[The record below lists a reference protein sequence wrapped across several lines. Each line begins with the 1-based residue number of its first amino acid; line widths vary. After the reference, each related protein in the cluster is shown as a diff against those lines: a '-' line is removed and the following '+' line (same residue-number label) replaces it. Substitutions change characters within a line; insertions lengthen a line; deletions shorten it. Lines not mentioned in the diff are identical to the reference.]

1 MLKKRRKPICF
12 LEFLMLFLNIVY
24 FINIM
29 ENNEIVNTNIIN
41 IINNSESNF
50 YPIPISNTVSVD
62 KIGIVDF
69 RYILKK
75 SNAIK
80 VLGDKFI
87 LFEKKINKKLK
98 LKQKELK
105 IEEKKILS
113 RKNKLTDADYKNKL
127 KLFKTEV
134 FEVQKKYKE
143 DRLMLNNS
151 FQTLQKKLKDLLAQ
165 VIKDVSKKRE
175 INVVFLKENVFLF
188 NDPSI
193 DLTNEVLDLF
203 NKKTKS
209 MSITITLNDKPF

>member
-1 MLKKRRKPICF
+1 
-12 LEFLMLFLNIVY
+12 MLFLNIVY
-24 FINIM
+24 FINII
-29 ENNEIVNTNIIN
+29 ENNDIVNSDIIN
-41 IINNSESNF
+41 IINNSENNF
-50 YPIPISNTVSVD
+50 YPISISNNVNVD

-80 VLGDKFI
+80 ILGDKFI
-87 LFEKKINKKLK
+87 HFEKKINEQIK

-113 RKNKLTDADYKNKL
+113 RKNNLTDADYKNKL
-127 KLFKTEV
+127 KSFKSEV

-143 DRLMLNNS
+143 DRLILNNS

-193 DLTNEVLDLF
+193 DITNEVRDLF

>member
-1 MLKKRRKPICF
+1 
-12 LEFLMLFLNIVY
+12 MLFLNIIS
-24 FINIM
+24 FINII
-29 ENNEIVNTNIIN
+29 ENNEIVNTDIIN
-41 IINNSESNF
+41 VINNSESNF
-50 YPIPISNTVSVD
+50 YSIPISNTVSVD

-80 VLGDKFI
+80 ILGDKFV
-87 LFEKKINKKLK
+87 LFEKKISEKIK

-113 RKNKLTDADYKNKL
+113 KKNKLTDADYKNKL
-127 KLFKTEV
+127 KLFKSEV

-143 DRLMLNNS
+143 DRLILNNS

-165 VIKDVSKKRE
+165 VIKDVSKKRK

>member
-1 MLKKRRKPICF
+1 
-12 LEFLMLFLNIVY
+12 MLFLNIVY
-24 FINIM
+24 FINII
-29 ENNEIVNTNIIN
+29 ENNDIVNADIIN
-41 IINNSESNF
+41 IINNSENNF
-50 YPIPISNTVSVD
+50 YPIPISNTVNID

-87 LFEKKINKKLK
+87 LFEKKINEKIK

-113 RKNKLTDADYKNKL
+113 SKNKLTDADYENKL
-127 KLFKTEV
+127 NSFKSEV

-143 DRLMLNNS
+143 DRLILNNS

-193 DLTNEVLDLF
+193 DITNEVLDLF

>member
-1 MLKKRRKPICF
+1 
-12 LEFLMLFLNIVY
+12 MLFLNIVS
-24 FINIM
+24 FISIL
-29 ENNEIVNTNIIN
+29 ENNEISNANILNT
-41 IINNSESNF
+41 INNSESKF

-80 VLGDKFI
+80 ILGDKFV
-87 LFEKKINKKLK
+87 LFEKKINENIK
-98 LKQKELK
+98 LKQKKLK
-105 IEEKKILS
+105 IAEKKILS
-113 RKNKLTDADYKNKL
+113 RKNKLSDTDYKNKL
-127 KLFKTEV
+127 KLFKSEV

-143 DRLMLNNS
+143 DRLLLNNS

-165 VIKDVSKKRE
+165 VIKDVSKKRD
-175 INVVFLKENVFLF
+175 INVVFLKENIFLF
-188 NDPSI
+188 NDTSI

-209 MSITITLNDKPF
+209 MSITITLNDKTF

>member
-1 MLKKRRKPICF
+1 
-12 LEFLMLFLNIVY
+12 MLFLNIVY

-50 YPIPISNTVSVD
+50 YPIPISNTVNVD

-87 LFEKKINKKLK
+87 LFEKKINEKIK

-127 KLFKTEV
+127 KLFKSEV

>member
-1 MLKKRRKPICF
+1 M
-12 LEFLMLFLNIVY
+12 
-24 FINIM
+24 
-29 ENNEIVNTNIIN
+29 
-41 IINNSESNF
+41 
-50 YPIPISNTVSVD
+50 
-62 KIGIVDF
+62 
-69 RYILKK
+69 YILKK

-80 VLGDKFI
+80 ILGNKFV
-87 LFEKKINKKLK
+87 LFEKKINEKIK

-105 IEEKKILS
+105 TKEQKILS
-113 RKNKLTDADYKNKL
+113 RKNKLKDADYKNKL
-127 KLFKTEV
+127 NSFKSEV

-143 DRLMLNNS
+143 DRLILNNS

-193 DLTNEVLDLF
+193 DITNEVLDLF

>member
-1 MLKKRRKPICF
+1 
-12 LEFLMLFLNIVY
+12 MLFLNIVY

-50 YPIPISNTVSVD
+50 YPIPISNTVNVD

-87 LFEKKINKKLK
+87 LFEKKINEKIK

-127 KLFKTEV
+127 NLFKSEV

-143 DRLMLNNS
+143 DRLILNNS
-151 FQTLQKKLKDLLAQ
+151 FQRLQKKLKDLLAQ

>member
-1 MLKKRRKPICF
+1 
-12 LEFLMLFLNIVY
+12 MLFLNIVY
-24 FINIM
+24 FINII
-29 ENNEIVNTNIIN
+29 ENNEIVNTDIIN

-50 YPIPISNTVSVD
+50 YPIQISNTVNVD

-80 VLGDKFI
+80 VLGDKFV
-87 LFEKKINKKLK
+87 FYEKKINEKIK

-127 KLFKTEV
+127 KLFKSEV

-165 VIKDVSKKRE
+165 VIKDVSTKRE

-209 MSITITLNDKPF
+209 MSITITLNDKPI

>member
-1 MLKKRRKPICF
+1 
-12 LEFLMLFLNIVY
+12 MLFLNIVY
-24 FINIM
+24 FINII
-29 ENNEIVNTNIIN
+29 ENNEIVNTDIIN

-50 YPIPISNTVSVD
+50 YPIPISNTVNVD

-87 LFEKKINKKLK
+87 LFEKKINENIK

-127 KLFKTEV
+127 KLFKSEV

-143 DRLMLNNS
+143 DRLILNNS

>member
-1 MLKKRRKPICF
+1 
-12 LEFLMLFLNIVY
+12 MLFLNIVY
-24 FINIM
+24 FINII
-29 ENNEIVNTNIIN
+29 ENNQIINTDIIN

-50 YPIPISNTVSVD
+50 YSIPISNTVNID

-87 LFEKKINKKLK
+87 FYEKKINEKIK

-127 KLFKTEV
+127 NLFKSEV

-143 DRLMLNNS
+143 DRLILNNS

-188 NDPSI
+188 NDSSI

>member
-1 MLKKRRKPICF
+1 
-12 LEFLMLFLNIVY
+12 MLFLNIVS
-24 FINIM
+24 FINII
-29 ENNEIVNTNIIN
+29 ENNEIVNTYVVNN
-41 IINNSESNF
+41 MKNSESKFN
-50 YPIPISNTVSVD
+50 PILISNTVSVD

-80 VLGDKFI
+80 ILADKFV
-87 LFEKKINKKLK
+87 LFEKKISEKIK
-98 LKQKELK
+98 LKQRELK
-105 IEEKKILS
+105 IKEKKILS
-113 RKNKLTDADYKNKL
+113 KKNKLTDVDYKNKL
-127 KLFKTEV
+127 KLFKSEV

-143 DRLMLNNS
+143 DRLILNNS

-193 DLTNEVLDLF
+193 DITNEVLDLF

>member
-1 MLKKRRKPICF
+1 
-12 LEFLMLFLNIVY
+12 MLFLNIVY
-24 FINIM
+24 FINII
-29 ENNEIVNTNIIN
+29 ENNEIVNTDIIN

-127 KLFKTEV
+127 KLFKSEV
-134 FEVQKKYKE
+134 FEVQKKYKK
-143 DRLMLNNS
+143 DRLILNNS

-209 MSITITLNDKPF
+209 MSITITLNNKPF

>member
-1 MLKKRRKPICF
+1 
-12 LEFLMLFLNIVY
+12 MLFLNIVY
-24 FINIM
+24 FINII
-29 ENNEIVNTNIIN
+29 ENNDIGNADIIN
-41 IINNSESNF
+41 IINNSENNF
-50 YPIPISNTVSVD
+50 YPIPISNTVNID

-87 LFEKKINKKLK
+87 LFEKKINEKIK

-105 IEEKKILS
+105 TKEKKILS

-127 KLFKTEV
+127 NSFKSEV

-143 DRLMLNNS
+143 DRLILNNS

-193 DLTNEVLDLF
+193 DITNEVLDLF

>member
-1 MLKKRRKPICF
+1 
-12 LEFLMLFLNIVY
+12 MLFLNIVY
-24 FINIM
+24 FINII
-29 ENNEIVNTNIIN
+29 ENNQIVNTDIIN
-41 IINNSESNF
+41 IINNSKSSF
-50 YPIPISNTVSVD
+50 YPIPISNTVNID

-87 LFEKKINKKLK
+87 FYEKKINEKIK

-127 KLFKTEV
+127 NLFKSEV

-143 DRLMLNNS
+143 DRLILNNS

>member
-1 MLKKRRKPICF
+1 
-12 LEFLMLFLNIVY
+12 MLFLNIIS
-24 FINIM
+24 FISIL
-29 ENNEIVNTNIIN
+29 ENNQISNTNILN
-41 IINNSESNF
+41 TINNSESKF

-80 VLGDKFI
+80 ILGDKFV
-87 LFEKKINKKLK
+87 LFEKKINENIK
-98 LKQKELK
+98 LKQKKLK
-105 IEEKKILS
+105 IAEKKILS
-113 RKNKLTDADYKNKL
+113 RKNKLSDTDYKNKL
-127 KLFKTEV
+127 KLFKSEV

-143 DRLMLNNS
+143 DRLILNNS

-165 VIKDVSKKRE
+165 VIKDVSKKRD

-188 NDPSI
+188 NDTSI
-193 DLTNEVLDLF
+193 DLTHEVLDLF

-209 MSITITLNDKPF
+209 MSITITLNDKSF

>member
-1 MLKKRRKPICF
+1 
-12 LEFLMLFLNIVY
+12 MLFLNIVY
-24 FINIM
+24 FINII
-29 ENNEIVNTNIIN
+29 ENNDIVNADIIN
-41 IINNSESNF
+41 IINNSENNF
-50 YPIPISNTVSVD
+50 YPIPISKTVNID

-87 LFEKKINKKLK
+87 LFEKKINEKIK

-127 KLFKTEV
+127 KLFKSEV

-143 DRLMLNNS
+143 DRLILNNS

-188 NDPSI
+188 NDSSI

>member
-1 MLKKRRKPICF
+1 
-12 LEFLMLFLNIVY
+12 MLFLNIVY

-29 ENNEIVNTNIIN
+29 ENNDIVNTNIIN

-50 YPIPISNTVSVD
+50 YPIPISNTINVN

-75 SNAIK
+75 SNAIT

-87 LFEKKINKKLK
+87 LFEKKINEKIK

-127 KLFKTEV
+127 NLFKSEV

-143 DRLMLNNS
+143 DRLILNNS

>member
-1 MLKKRRKPICF
+1 
-12 LEFLMLFLNIVY
+12 MLFLNIVY

-41 IINNSESNF
+41 IIKNSESNF
-50 YPIPISNTVSVD
+50 YPIPVSNTVNVD

-87 LFEKKINKKLK
+87 LFEKKINEKIK

>member
-1 MLKKRRKPICF
+1 
-12 LEFLMLFLNIVY
+12 MLFLNIVY
-24 FINIM
+24 FINII
-29 ENNEIVNTNIIN
+29 ENNDIVNTDIIN
-41 IINNSESNF
+41 IINNSENNF
-50 YPIPISNTVSVD
+50 YPIPISNTVNID

-87 LFEKKINKKLK
+87 LFEKKINEKIK

-127 KLFKTEV
+127 KFFKSEV

-143 DRLMLNNS
+143 DRLLLNNS

-165 VIKDVSKKRE
+165 VIKDVSKKRD

-193 DLTNEVLDLF
+193 DITNEVRDLF

>member
-1 MLKKRRKPICF
+1 
-12 LEFLMLFLNIVY
+12 MLFLNIVY
-24 FINIM
+24 FINII
-29 ENNEIVNTNIIN
+29 ENNQIVNTDIIN
-41 IINNSESNF
+41 IINNSESSF
-50 YPIPISNTVSVD
+50 YPIPISNTVNID

-80 VLGDKFI
+80 ILGDKFI
-87 LFEKKINKKLK
+87 FYEKKINEKIK

-127 KLFKTEV
+127 KLFKSEV

-143 DRLMLNNS
+143 DRLILNNS

>member
-1 MLKKRRKPICF
+1 
-12 LEFLMLFLNIVY
+12 MLFLNIVY
-24 FINIM
+24 FINII
-29 ENNEIVNTNIIN
+29 ENNDIGNANIIN
-41 IINNSESNF
+41 IINNSENNF
-50 YPIPISNTVSVD
+50 YPIPISKTVNID

-87 LFEKKINKKLK
+87 LFEKKINEKIK

-113 RKNKLTDADYKNKL
+113 SKNKLTDADYKNKL
-127 KLFKTEV
+127 NSFKSEV

-143 DRLMLNNS
+143 DRLILNNS

-193 DLTNEVLDLF
+193 DITNEVLDLF

>member
-1 MLKKRRKPICF
+1 MF
-12 LEFLMLFLNIVY
+12 FLNIIS
-24 FINIM
+24 FISIL
-29 ENNEIVNTNIIN
+29 ENNEISNANILNT
-41 IINNSESNF
+41 INNSESKF

-80 VLGDKFI
+80 ILGDKFV
-87 LFEKKINKKLK
+87 LFEKKINENIK
-98 LKQKELK
+98 LKQKKLK
-105 IEEKKILS
+105 IAEKKILS
-113 RKNKLTDADYKNKL
+113 RKNKLTDTDYKNKL
-127 KLFKTEV
+127 KFFKSEV

-143 DRLMLNNS
+143 DRLLLNNS

-165 VIKDVSKKRE
+165 VIKDVSKKRD

-188 NDPSI
+188 NDTSI

>member
-1 MLKKRRKPICF
+1 
-12 LEFLMLFLNIVY
+12 MLFLNIVS
-24 FINIM
+24 FINII
-29 ENNEIVNTNIIN
+29 ENNEIVNTDIFNV
-41 IINNSESNF
+41 INNSESNF
-50 YPIPISNTVSVD
+50 YPIPISNNVSVD

-80 VLGDKFI
+80 ILGDKFV
-87 LFEKKINKKLK
+87 LFEKKINENIK
-98 LKQKELK
+98 LKQKKLK
-105 IEEKKILS
+105 IAEKKILS
-113 RKNKLTDADYKNKL
+113 RKNKLSDTDYKNKL
-127 KLFKTEV
+127 KLFKSEV

-143 DRLMLNNS
+143 DRLLLNNS

-165 VIKDVSKKRE
+165 VIKDVSKKRD

-188 NDPSI
+188 NDTSI

>member
-1 MLKKRRKPICF
+1 
-12 LEFLMLFLNIVY
+12 MLFLNIVY
-24 FINIM
+24 FINII
-29 ENNEIVNTNIIN
+29 ENNDIVNADIIN
-41 IINNSESNF
+41 IINNSENNF
-50 YPIPISNTVSVD
+50 YPIPISNTFNID

-87 LFEKKINKKLK
+87 LFEKKINEKIK

-105 IEEKKILS
+105 TKEKKILS

-127 KLFKTEV
+127 KSFKSEV

-143 DRLMLNNS
+143 DRLILNNS

-193 DLTNEVLDLF
+193 DITNEVRDLF

>member
-1 MLKKRRKPICF
+1 
-12 LEFLMLFLNIVY
+12 MLFLNIVY
-24 FINIM
+24 FINII
-29 ENNEIVNTNIIN
+29 ENNEIVNTSTFNN
-41 IINNSESNF
+41 INNSESNF
-50 YPIPISNTVSVD
+50 YSIPISNTVNVD

-80 VLGDKFI
+80 ILGDKFI
-87 LFEKKINKKLK
+87 HFEKKINEKIK

-113 RKNKLTDADYKNKL
+113 RKNNLTDADYKNKL
-127 KLFKTEV
+127 NSFKSEV

-143 DRLMLNNS
+143 DRLILNNS

>member
-1 MLKKRRKPICF
+1 
-12 LEFLMLFLNIVY
+12 MLFLNIIS
-24 FINIM
+24 FISIL
-29 ENNEIVNTNIIN
+29 ENNEISNANILNT
-41 IINNSESNF
+41 INNSESKF

-80 VLGDKFI
+80 ILGDKFV
-87 LFEKKINKKLK
+87 LFEKKINENIK
-98 LKQKELK
+98 LKQKKLK
-105 IEEKKILS
+105 IAEKKILS
-113 RKNKLTDADYKNKL
+113 RKNKLSDTDYKNKL
-127 KLFKTEV
+127 KLFKSKV

-143 DRLMLNNS
+143 DRLLLNNS

-193 DLTNEVLDLF
+193 DITNEVLDLF

>member
-1 MLKKRRKPICF
+1 
-12 LEFLMLFLNIVY
+12 MLFLNIVY
-24 FINIM
+24 FINII
-29 ENNEIVNTNIIN
+29 ENNEIINTDIIN

-50 YPIPISNTVSVD
+50 YPIPISNTVNID

-80 VLGDKFI
+80 ILGDKFI
-87 LFEKKINKKLK
+87 HFEKKINEKIK

-127 KLFKTEV
+127 KLFKSEV

-143 DRLMLNNS
+143 DRLILNNS

-188 NDPSI
+188 NDRSI
-193 DLTNEVLDLF
+193 DITNEVLDLF

>member
-1 MLKKRRKPICF
+1 
-12 LEFLMLFLNIVY
+12 MLFLNIIS
-24 FINIM
+24 FINIL
-29 ENNEIVNTNIIN
+29 ENNEIANADIIN
-41 IINNSESNF
+41 IINNSESKF
-50 YPIPISNTVSVD
+50 YPILISNTVNVD

-80 VLGDKFI
+80 ILGDKFI
-87 LFEKKINKKLK
+87 LFEKKINKNIK
-98 LKQKELK
+98 LKQKKLK
-105 IEEKKILS
+105 IAEKKILS
-113 RKNKLTDADYKNKL
+113 RKNKLTELDYKNKL
-127 KLFKTEV
+127 KLFKSEV

-143 DRLMLNNS
+143 DRLILNNS

>member
-1 MLKKRRKPICF
+1 
-12 LEFLMLFLNIVY
+12 MLFLNIVY
-24 FINIM
+24 FINII
-29 ENNEIVNTNIIN
+29 ENNEIVNTDIIN

-50 YPIPISNTVSVD
+50 YPIPISNTVNID

-80 VLGDKFI
+80 ILGDKFI
-87 LFEKKINKKLK
+87 HFEKKINEKIK

-113 RKNKLTDADYKNKL
+113 RKNNLTDADYKNKL
-127 KLFKTEV
+127 KSFKSEV

-143 DRLMLNNS
+143 DRLILNNS

-193 DLTNEVLDLF
+193 DLTNEVLDIF

>member
-1 MLKKRRKPICF
+1 
-12 LEFLMLFLNIVY
+12 MLFLNIVY
-24 FINIM
+24 FINII
-29 ENNEIVNTNIIN
+29 ENNEIVNTDIIN
-41 IINNSESNF
+41 IINNSESSF
-50 YPIPISNTVSVD
+50 YPIPISNTVNID

-75 SNAIK
+75 SNAIR

-87 LFEKKINKKLK
+87 FYEKKINEKIK

-127 KLFKTEV
+127 NLFKSEV

-143 DRLMLNNS
+143 DRLILNNS

>member
-1 MLKKRRKPICF
+1 
-12 LEFLMLFLNIVY
+12 MLFLNIVY
-24 FINIM
+24 FINII
-29 ENNEIVNTNIIN
+29 ENNDIVNTDIIN
-41 IINNSESNF
+41 IINNSENNF
-50 YPIPISNTVSVD
+50 YPIPISNIVNVD

-80 VLGDKFI
+80 ILGDKFI
-87 LFEKKINKKLK
+87 HFEKKINEKIK

-113 RKNKLTDADYKNKL
+113 RKNNLTDADYKNKL
-127 KLFKTEV
+127 KSFKSEV

-143 DRLMLNNS
+143 DRLILNNS

-188 NDPSI
+188 NDRSI
-193 DLTNEVLDLF
+193 DITNEVLDLF

>member
-1 MLKKRRKPICF
+1 
-12 LEFLMLFLNIVY
+12 MLFLNIVY
-24 FINIM
+24 FINII
-29 ENNEIVNTNIIN
+29 ENNEIVNTDIIN

-50 YPIPISNTVSVD
+50 YPISTSNTVNID

-80 VLGDKFI
+80 ILGDKFI
-87 LFEKKINKKLK
+87 FYEKKINEKIK

-113 RKNKLTDADYKNKL
+113 RKNKLTDVDYKNKL
-127 KLFKTEV
+127 KLFKSEV
-134 FEVQKKYKE
+134 FKVQKKYKK
-143 DRLMLNNS
+143 DRLLLNNS
-151 FQTLQKKLKDLLAQ
+151 FQTLQKKLKDLLAKI
-165 VIKDVSKKRE
+165 IKDVSKKRK

-193 DLTNEVLDLF
+193 DLTNEVLDIF

>member
-1 MLKKRRKPICF
+1 MQ
-12 LEFLMLFLNIVY
+12 
-24 FINIM
+24 
-29 ENNEIVNTNIIN
+29 
-41 IINNSESNF
+41 S
-50 YPIPISNTVSVD
+50 
-62 KIGIVDF
+62 KI
-69 RYILKK
+69 
-75 SNAIK
+75 
-80 VLGDKFI
+80 LGDKFI
-87 LFEKKINKKLK
+87 LFEKKINEKIK

-127 KLFKTEV
+127 KLFKSEV

-143 DRLMLNNS
+143 DRLILNNS

>member
-1 MLKKRRKPICF
+1 MF
-12 LEFLMLFLNIVY
+12 FLNIVY
-24 FINIM
+24 FINII
-29 ENNEIVNTNIIN
+29 ENNDIVNADIIN
-41 IINNSESNF
+41 IINNSENNF
-50 YPIPISNTVSVD
+50 YPIPISNTVNID

-87 LFEKKINKKLK
+87 LFEKKINEKIK

-113 RKNKLTDADYKNKL
+113 RKNKLTDVDYKNKL
-127 KLFKTEV
+127 KLFKSEV

-143 DRLMLNNS
+143 DRLILNNS

-193 DLTNEVLDLF
+193 DITNEVLDLF